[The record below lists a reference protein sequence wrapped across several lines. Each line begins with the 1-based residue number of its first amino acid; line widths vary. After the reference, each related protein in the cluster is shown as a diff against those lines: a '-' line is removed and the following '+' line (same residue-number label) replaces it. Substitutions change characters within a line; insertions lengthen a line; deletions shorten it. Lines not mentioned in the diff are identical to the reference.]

1 MNVAI
6 VVAAGK
12 GTRLGGE
19 RPKQFVELAGIP
31 LIIHT
36 LRQFEAA
43 AEIDQVILV
52 LPADQTAGFQSLIT
66 GFELTKCSRT
76 VAGGRT
82 RAQSVALGL
91 AVVDNAEVVAVHDGV
106 RPFVTPS
113 EIDRAVR
120 AAQETGAAILVAP
133 VSDTLKQIAD
143 RRVAATVPRD
153 DLRRALTPQC
163 FRLEILRR
171 AYDRLAQVE
180 AAGVDVTDDSI
191 LVERLG
197 VAVTIVEGSAGNIK
211 ITAKED
217 LALAEFLLKS
227 CA

>member
-43 AEIDQVILV
+43 GEIDQVILV

-66 GFELTKCSRT
+66 RFELKKCSRT

-143 RRVAATVPRD
+143 RHVAATVPRD
-153 DLRRALTPQC
+153 DLRRSLTPQC